1 MTVLEAELT
10 GYRAVQICLIW
21 SDLKCDCCI
30 WDLGFK
36 KNAFGLNALSVG
48 LRLVMG
54 VGFLVN
60 RSSLRCD
67 KPGKGR
73 GWWIESNIHDSLS
86 ITQSRIRVVVIVEQ
100 WSLILDRPPRAFGP
114 LPLLGRSRLCVS
126 QMCCERGSRR
136 DPTHQYK
143 QPRLIGL
150 PFTSTS

>member
-10 GYRAVQICLIW
+10 GYRAAQICLIW

-67 KPGKGR
+67 KPGKDR

-86 ITQSRIRVVVIVEQ
+86 ITQSRLRVVVIVEQ